1 MKNIAIILTLISI
14 IFFTACAPS
23 EKRSTTTVEE
33 IGAATTPPNTAQ
45 DNLETTPTAEEANIE
60 NGLYAQMNTSE
71 GSIMI
76 KLEFEKTP
84 LTVASF
90 VGLAEG
96 KIENTAKS
104 LGTPYFNGLTF
115 HRVIPGFM
123 IQGGDPLGVGTGGPG
138 YKFKDEIDM
147 SKYPELNHSTP
158 GVISMANSG
167 PATNGSQFFLTVA
180 PTPGLDGKH
189 AVFGKIVD
197 GYDVAVAI
205 SKMPRDRRDMPNTPV
220 FINDIKI
227 IRVGE
232 AAETFDAA
240 KVFQELN

>member
-1 MKNIAIILTLISI
+1 MKNIITTLALLVVVLL
-14 IFFTACAPS
+14 TACGPS
-23 EKRSTTTVEE
+23 EKRTTTTEEE
-33 IGAATTPPNTAQ
+33 IGAETTPPNTAQ
-45 DNLETTPTAEEANIE
+45 DNLESTTQTNDLKLE
-60 NGLYAQMNTSE
+60 NGLYAKMATSK
-71 GSIMI
+71 GSIVI
-76 KLEFEKTP
+76 QLEFEKTP

-115 HRVIPGFM
+115 HRVIPDFM

-138 YKFKDEIDM
+138 YKFRDEIDFN
-147 SKYPELNHSTP
+147 KYPELNHSTP

-180 PTPGLDGKH
+180 PTPNLDGKH
-189 AVFGKIVD
+189 TVFGKIID
-197 GYDVAVAI
+197 GYNVAVDI
-205 SKMPRDRRDMPNTPV
+205 STVPRGGRDMPNTPV

-232 AAETFDAA
+232 AAEAFDAA
-240 KVFQELN
+240 KTFAELR